1 MKQSEKLTQL
11 LELMQANPELPVIPC
26 VDGDVVSGDEYYCW
40 LGSWGESAVQEFVIG
55 RERTYYR
62 EDDISEMND
71 VLCEHYDPELV
82 DNMTEEETRAAYNA
96 LPWKKA
102 IFVDV
107 HQYEEERTMP
117 EKSEFDKALGELYDL
132 TEWEDAEAAIR
143 ELHARGPEI
152 ERLYLDSKILPG
164 ELRALVMVS
173 NCLER
178 EFIHRQLATGQPL
191 HMNVL

>member
-1 MKQSEKLTQL
+1 MIHQ
-11 LELMQANPELPVIPC
+11 N
-26 VDGDVVSGDEYYCW
+26 VDLY
-40 LGSWGESAVQEFVIG
+40 I
-55 RERTYYR
+55 
-62 EDDISEMND
+62 
-71 VLCEHYDPELV
+71 CEHCRLEFYD
-82 DNMTEEETRAAYNA
+82 
-96 LPWKKA
+96 
-102 IFVDV
+102 
-107 HQYEEERTMP
+107 EEERTMP
-117 EKSEFDKALGELYDL
+117 EKSVFDKALGELYDL

>member
-1 MKQSEKLTQL
+1 
-11 LELMQANPELPVIPC
+11 MQ
-26 VDGDVVSGDEYYCW
+26 
-40 LGSWGESAVQEFVIG
+40 
-55 RERTYYR
+55 
-62 EDDISEMND
+62 
-71 VLCEHYDPELV
+71 
-82 DNMTEEETRAAYNA
+82 
-96 LPWKKA
+96 
-102 IFVDV
+102 
-107 HQYEEERTMP
+107 

-132 TEWEDAEAAIR
+132 TEWEEAIR

-191 HMNVL
+191 HTNVL